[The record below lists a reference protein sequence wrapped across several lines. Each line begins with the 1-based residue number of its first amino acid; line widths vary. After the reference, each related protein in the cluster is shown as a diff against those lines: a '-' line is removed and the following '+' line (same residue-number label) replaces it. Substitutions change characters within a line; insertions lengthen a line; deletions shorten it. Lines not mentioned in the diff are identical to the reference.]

1 MSSWRWCE
9 ISSATLEEM
18 NGIGRLIFWDF
29 KRASWQY
36 DVVVAAILAFIFLTP
51 ASIFEDRPKAASI
64 VMLPA
69 NQGFLLEPALLDEVP
84 AEQRP
89 ATATVLVQKRFK
101 TAAVVKNVEAVYD
114 EGALT
119 GYMAFTAQ

>member
-1 MSSWRWCE
+1 
-9 ISSATLEEM
+9 M
-18 NGIGRLIFWDF
+18 NGLGRLIFWDF
-29 KRASWQY
+29 KRGSWQY

-51 ASIFEDRPKAASI
+51 SSIFEDRPKSASI

-69 NQGFLLEPALLDEVP
+69 NQGFLLEPALLDTVP

-89 ATATVLVQKRFK
+89 ATATSLVQKRFK
-101 TAAVVKNVEAVYD
+101 TSAVVKNVEAVYD